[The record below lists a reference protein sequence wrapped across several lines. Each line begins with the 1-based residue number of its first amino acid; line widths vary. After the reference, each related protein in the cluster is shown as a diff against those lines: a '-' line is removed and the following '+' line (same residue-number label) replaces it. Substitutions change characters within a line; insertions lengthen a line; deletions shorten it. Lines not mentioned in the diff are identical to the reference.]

1 MCNLERRI
9 YSRNEGLATG
19 RLLVLLTLSV
29 TLAALNLPGSP
40 ASGQEAAPLFVDF
53 DFGDYPAALL
63 PDPEAAEQEVMDGLV
78 EAAGRKLPWHFEPAT
93 GDQYP
98 RLAVRIVRRQSG
110 DHELEATLWLDPTT
124 EDGRWSGGFVSEQ
137 EREDLDGF
145 PAPSRIPARVVERF
159 DQQVLTPERVTLTGG
174 ELFDRLRERVPLG
187 QDALLEPGDDR
198 GVVGLDWTKHYR
210 YSLSTFRMDCR
221 NPAGEVV
228 SLYSKGTGGT
238 VPFPDTP
245 TFLALAVRH
254 TEWLEGA
261 DKEPVSSTHLQRL
274 GELSPQKIFLEDF
287 DPRGLTL
294 DPETETVSPTV
305 ATGGGEAP

>member
-1 MCNLERRI
+1 MCHVERRI
-9 YSRNEGLATG
+9 SSPNEAARPRRFLVGL
-19 RLLVLLTLSV
+19 
-29 TLAALNLPGSP
+29 TLAALVLLPGSS

-53 DFGDYPAALL
+53 DFGDYPSLLL
-63 PDPEAAEQEVMDGLV
+63 PDPAAAKREVLEGLV
-78 EAAGRKLPWHFEPAT
+78 TVAGRKLPWHFEPAT
-93 GDQYP
+93 GDDYP
-98 RLAVRIVRRQSG
+98 RLAVRIVRRPSG
-110 DHELEATLWLDPTT
+110 DYELEATLQLDSTL
-124 EDGRWSGGFVSEQ
+124 EGGRWSGGFVSEQ
-137 EREDLDGF
+137 ELEELDGF
-145 PAPSRIPARVVERF
+145 PAPSRIPDRVVERF
-159 DQQVLTPERVTLTGG
+159 DQRVLTPERVTLTGG
-174 ELFDRLRERVPLG
+174 ELFDRLRALVPLG
-187 QDALLEPGDDR
+187 QNALLEPGDER
-198 GVVGLDWTKHYR
+198 GVVGLDWSKHYR

-245 TFLALAVRH
+245 TFQALAVRH